1 MAADPVT
8 LFPLFVDLRGKS
20 VLVVGGGKVAT
31 RKVEALLRAGA
42 RIRINAQTL
51 TAELWAWVEG
61 GRIEALTDAFRPD
74 WLDQAWLVVAATD
87 DSELNQS
94 VADAAQ
100 ARRIWAN
107 VVDDAERSSA
117 QLPAVVDRG
126 PLQIAV
132 STAGAA
138 PMLAT
143 AIRARLEREL
153 EPALGELTCLLRRQ
167 RWAIRRR
174 FPDLPSRRAFYERVI
189 DGPVLTALR
198 QQQPEIAEQRLRRA
212 LGDGPTPPTHG
223 SVTLVGA
230 GPGNPDL
237 LTLAGHRALQRADV
251 ILYDRLAKSVLS
263 LARRDAE
270 TIDVGKRSRG
280 DSGKQG
286 DIHALMLAHARAG
299 RHVVRLKGGDPF
311 VFGRGGEELAWL
323 REHGIDYQVVPGI
336 TAALACAAHAGI
348 PLTHREHAQ
357 RLTLLTGHDHT
368 DQSAASGRDA
378 AGETLAV
385 YMGVAAM
392 GRLAGELL
400 GDGRTPDTPFAVIE
414 HGATAHQRVVAGR
427 LDELPT
433 LAEAGAVAAP
443 ALLIIGPVAAQCQT
457 LHWFGPAPETVHERL
472 ASAIAA
478 RAA

>member
-1 MAADPVT
+1 MANDPSA
-8 LFPLFVDLRGKS
+8 LFPLFVDLRDKP
-20 VLVVGGGKVAT
+20 VLVVGGGMVAA

-42 RIRINAQTL
+42 RIRISAQTL
-51 TAELWAWVEG
+51 TAELSALIDTG
-61 GRIEALTDAFRPD
+61 LIESLTGPFQPD
-74 WLDQAWLVVAATD
+74 WLDHAWLVVAATS
-87 DSELNQS
+87 DSALNQA

-100 ARRIWAN
+100 AKRIWAN

-153 EPALGELTCLLRRQ
+153 EPALGDLARLLRRQ

-174 FPDLPSRRAFYERVI
+174 FPDLPSRRAFYQQAI
-189 DGPVLTALR
+189 DGPVLAALR
-198 QQQPEIAEQRLRRA
+198 QHRSDIAERHLRRA
-212 LGDGPTPPTHG
+212 LTDGPTSPGHG

-251 ILYDRLAKSVLS
+251 ILYDRLAAPVLT

-270 TIDVGKRSRG
+270 RIDVGKRSRG
-280 DSGKQG
+280 DSGKQA
-286 DIHALMLAHARAG
+286 DIHALMLTHARAG

-323 REHGIDYQVVPGI
+323 RDHGIDYQVVPGI

-348 PLTHREHAQ
+348 ALTHRGHAQ
-357 RLTLLTGHDHT
+357 RLTLLTGHDRKDRSDT
-368 DQSAASGRDA
+368 SGRGA
-378 AGETLAV
+378 GGETLAV

-392 GRLAGELL
+392 RRLASELL
-400 GDGRTPDTPFAVIE
+400 ADGRPPDTPFAVIE
-414 HGATAHQRVVAGR
+414 HGATARQRIVAGT

-433 LAEAGAVAAP
+433 LAGTGAVAAP
-443 ALLIIGPVAAQCQT
+443 ALLVIGAVAAQCRT
-457 LHWFGPAPETVHERL
+457 LHWFGPAPETVRERL
-472 ASAIAA
+472 ASATAA